1 MENSDKSEAIIKSVF
16 IYGIYLI
23 FLSFL
28 VIKFI
33 KKVISI
39 LEKCIE
45 PHFVETAESTL
56 IISIIFIIL
65 GIILCVVFNLFYFSL
80 IHKYIYKNI
89 YDTSPFLTLIT
100 GIYTTS
106 IAMLNIF
113 VFNLNVHN
121 EKLKKEI
128 PDVLDKWNNFF
139 FITFLFLVICSITL
153 NYLKSKNDI
162 KEKKLKEQN
171 KHIIYS
177 RVESF
182 EFKKN
187 EKSYYI
193 NEIQKKYDD

>member
-28 VIKFI
+28 VVKFI

-45 PHFVETAESTL
+45 PHFAETAQSTL

-65 GIILCVVFNLFYFSL
+65 GIILCVFFNLFYFSL

-121 EKLKKEI
+121 EKLKKDI
-128 PDVLDKWNNFF
+128 PAVLDKWNNFF

-182 EFKKN
+182 ESKKN